1 MTAPLDVVTGAFS
14 YSGGYVA
21 ERLLAAGRRVATLTA
36 HPERPSPLQG
46 RIAAHPLD
54 FARPDRLAESLRG
67 VDTLYNNYWVR
78 FAHGG
83 MTHEGA
89 VRNSEILF
97 QAAAKA
103 GVRRIVHVS
112 IANADP
118 DSDLPY
124 YRGKGRVEQALKAS
138 GPSYA
143 ILGPTVLFGGQD
155 VLINNIAWMLRRFP
169 VFAVIGDGR
178 YPIQPVAVEDLADL
192 AVAAGAGDANTVSDA
207 VGPEV
212 YAYEDLV
219 RLVAARVGRDVP
231 IVKVGR
237 RMGLAMAA
245 GLGLLTRDV
254 VLTAE
259 EVDGLTRGLLK
270 SKRPATGWRSFK
282 AWLEAE
288 GGGIGLE
295 YRNEVKRHF
304 EGGKTEWAQS

>member
-14 YSGGYVA
+14 YSGGYIA

-36 HPERPSPLQG
+36 HPDRPSPLQG

-54 FARPDRLAESLRG
+54 FERPERLAEALRG

-83 MTHEGA
+83 MTHEKA
-89 VRNSEILF
+89 VRNSEVLF

-118 DSDLPY
+118 ESDLPY
-124 YRGKGRVEQALKAS
+124 YRGKGQVEQALKAA

-143 ILGPTVLFGGQD
+143 ILGPTVLFGGHD
-155 VLINNIAWMLRRFP
+155 VLINNIAWLLRRFP
-169 VFAVIGDGR
+169 AFAVIGDGR

-192 AVAAGAGDANTVSDA
+192 CVAAGADAANTKADA

-212 YAYEDLV
+212 YAYGDLV
-219 RLVAARVGRDVP
+219 RLIAERVGSRAM
-231 IVKVGR
+231 IFRVGPGV
-237 RMGLAMAA
+237 GLALAKV
-245 GLGLLTRDV
+245 LGALKGDVLLTQ
-254 VLTAE
+254 E

-270 SKRPATGWRSFK
+270 SKAPATGRRSFRE
-282 AWLEAE
+282 WLDAA
-288 GGGIGLE
+288 GGDIGRE
-295 YRNEVKRHF
+295 YRNEVRRHF
-304 EGGKTEWAQS
+304 EGGKTEWARN